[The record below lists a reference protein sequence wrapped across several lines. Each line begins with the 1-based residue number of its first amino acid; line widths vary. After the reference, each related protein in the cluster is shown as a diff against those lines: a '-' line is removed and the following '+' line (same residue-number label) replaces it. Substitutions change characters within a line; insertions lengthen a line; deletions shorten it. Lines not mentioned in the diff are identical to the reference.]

1 MTMARKAQVDPRAT
15 AYYHCITR
23 CVRRAFLCGEDR
35 VSGKCFDHRKGW
47 VVAQLGRLAGAFCI
61 DVCAYAVMSNH
72 VHLVLRLDAPR
83 AEGLSDEQ
91 VLARYG
97 ILFPRSVRELE
108 ARPARVV
115 RARTAVFRQR
125 LCDLSWFLRCLNEHI
140 ARRANRE
147 DGCTGRFWEGRFKSQ
162 ALLDEAALLTC
173 MSYVDLNPVRAGL
186 AASLAGSDFTSI
198 QQRLREA
205 AQRSA
210 DTRAARPKQTA
221 ARGPRLLPFA
231 ARGVPESARLPM
243 RLDDYV
249 SLVTVTGQALRE
261 DQRGALPAAP
271 ASALLA
277 RFGIEATHWL
287 TAVRDFHRCFF
298 TMAGHVHAI
307 ELECE
312 RQGLAKT
319 KGTSFAR
326 RLFAA
331 LVSD

>member
-1 MTMARKAQVDPRAT
+1 MTMARRTQVDPQAT
-15 AYYHCITR
+15 AYYHCMTR
-23 CVRRAFLCGEDR
+23 CVRRAFLCGDDK
-35 VSGKCFDHRKGW
+35 VSGKCFDHRKDW
-47 VVAQLGRLAGAFCI
+47 VVEQLRLLASAFCI

-72 VHLVLRLDAPR
+72 VHLVLRVDGDR
-83 AEGLSDEQ
+83 AEGLSDEE
-91 VLARYG
+91 VVARYKV
-97 ILFPRSVRELE
+97 LFAHSVSELKNC
-108 ARPARVV
+108 PAGVAKKRMML
-115 RARTAVFRQR
+115 FRQR
-125 LCDLSWFLRCLNEHI
+125 LSDLSWFMRCLNEHI

-186 AASLAGSDFTSI
+186 ATSLAGSDFTSI

-205 AQRSA
+205 
-210 DTRAARPKQTA
+210 TRKLSDAPRDKKPAPE

-231 ARGVPESARLPM
+231 SRGVPESARLPM
-243 RLDDYV
+243 RLDDYL
-249 SLVTVTGQALRE
+249 SLVTFTGQALRE
-261 DQRGALPAAP
+261 DKPGSLPPAA
-271 ASALLA
+271 AALLA
-277 RFGIEATHWL
+277 RLGIESAHWL

-312 RQGLAKT
+312 RQGLSKT
-319 KGTSFAR
+319 KGTAFAR

-331 LVSD
+331 T

>member
-1 MTMARKAQVDPRAT
+1 MTMARRAQVDPQAT
-15 AYYHCITR
+15 AYYHCVTR

-35 VSGKCFDHRKGW
+35 FSGKCFDHRKEW
-47 VVAQLGRLAGAFCI
+47 VVDQLRLLAGAFCI

-72 VHLVLRLDAPR
+72 VHLVLRLDAER
-83 AEGLSDEQ
+83 AETLADDD
-91 VLARYG
+91 VLARYKVV
-97 ILFPRSVRELE
+97 FPGSVADLTG
-108 ARPARVV
+108 RPARVV
-115 RARTAVFRQR
+115 RQRLSLFRQR
-125 LCDLSWFLRCLNEHI
+125 LGDLSWFMRCLNEHI

-147 DGCTGRFWEGRFKSQ
+147 DGCRGRFWEGRFKSQ

-186 AASLAGSDFTSI
+186 AMSIEDSDFTSI

-205 AQRSA
+205 ARSGKKA
-210 DTRAARPKQTA
+210 NPPL
-221 ARGPRLLPFA
+221 GPRLPPFA
-231 ARGVPESARLPM
+231 SRGRPERMPLPM
-243 RLDDYV
+243 QLDDYV
-249 SLVTVTGQALRE
+249 ALVTWTGQALR
-261 DQRGALPAAP
+261 DDKRGSLPPAALT
-271 ASALLA
+271 LLS
-277 RFGIEATHWL
+277 RYGIEPEHWL

-331 LVSD
+331 A